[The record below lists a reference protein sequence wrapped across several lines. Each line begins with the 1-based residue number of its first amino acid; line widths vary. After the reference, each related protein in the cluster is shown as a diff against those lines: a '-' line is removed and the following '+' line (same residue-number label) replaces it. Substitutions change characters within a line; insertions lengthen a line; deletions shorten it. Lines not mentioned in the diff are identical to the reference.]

1 MRINRRTL
9 IRTGGAAMAAGG
21 IGGTVKAQSS
31 GGNLPP
37 HVPEWMQ
44 YQGQPY
50 LNPAYGT
57 PSPHEA
63 DVVRRSIAGFVTDTA
78 VASWTP
84 IHRLHGIITPNGL
97 TFERHHGGVPE
108 INPDEH
114 RLTIHGLVDRPL
126 IFTMEDLMRFPSVS
140 ELHFLECSGNSSTE
154 FSEKSSRLSVQM
166 SHGLLSCC
174 EWTGVRLSTLLDEV
188 GIKPESKWLLAEGA
202 DAAAMTRSIPIEKAL
217 DDAIIVYAQ
226 NGEALRPEQGYPV
239 RLFLPGFEGNSNIKW
254 LRRIEIGEQPWQ
266 TREETSKYTDLLPD
280 GTARQFTFNMPIKS
294 VVTFPNFEKSFTEK
308 GFYEISGLAWSG
320 NGKVAKVEVS
330 VDGGSTWQEAQ
341 LQEPIISKCLT
352 RFRLPFT
359 WTGQPFEVQSR
370 ATDEHGDVQPA
381 RERLI
386 DEVGRNALYHYNGIQ
401 GWKVAENAEVTNAN
415 A

>member
-1 MRINRRTL
+1 
-9 IRTGGAAMAAGG
+9 
-21 IGGTVKAQSS
+21 
-31 GGNLPP
+31 
-37 HVPEWMQ
+37 
-44 YQGQPY
+44 
-50 LNPAYGT
+50 
-57 PSPHEA
+57 
-63 DVVRRSIAGFVTDTA
+63 
-78 VASWTP
+78 
-84 IHRLHGIITPNGL
+84 
-97 TFERHHGGVPE
+97 
-108 INPDEH
+108 
-114 RLTIHGLVDRPL
+114 
-126 IFTMEDLMRFPSVS
+126 
-140 ELHFLECSGNSSTE
+140 
-154 FSEKSSRLSVQM
+154 
-166 SHGLLSCC
+166 
-174 EWTGVRLSTLLDEV
+174 
-188 GIKPESKWLLAEGA
+188 
-202 DAAAMTRSIPIEKAL
+202 
-217 DDAIIVYAQ
+217 
-226 NGEALRPEQGYPV
+226 
-239 RLFLPGFEGNSNIKW
+239 
-254 LRRIEIGEQPWQ
+254 
-266 TREETSKYTDLLPD
+266 
-280 GTARQFTFNMPIKS
+280 MPIKS